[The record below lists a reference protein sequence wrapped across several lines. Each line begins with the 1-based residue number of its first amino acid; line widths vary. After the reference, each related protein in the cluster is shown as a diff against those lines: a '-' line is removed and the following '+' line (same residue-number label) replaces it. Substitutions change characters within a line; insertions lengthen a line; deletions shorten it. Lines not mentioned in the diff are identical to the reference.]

1 MLEDKKQQ
9 EVLEEEV
16 KEEIVEDQVE
26 VTEEVE
32 EREEESA
39 EVIEEKEYPT
49 FESKEDFDKFVQST
63 ASKAKNELL
72 KELGVANIAAAK
84 VLLEAGKEFDLT
96 KQELTDL
103 KTVNEN
109 LVKENQTMKD
119 AILIRDFGIS
129 EEFSKQFIQLVNS
142 DDSGESREVIAERVA
157 GILQSGAIF
166 KDQPVT
172 KIVIGGE
179 GSKEEPEFETPE
191 QKAFKQGLGLK

>member
-39 EVIEEKEYPT
+39 EVIEEKDYPT

-142 DDSGESREVIAERVA
+142 DDSGESREAIAGRVA
-157 GILQSGAIF
+157 EILQSGAIF

-179 GSKEEPEFETPE
+179 GSKQEPEFETPE